1 MSTSC
6 LASESQPTSL
16 EGLPQLKISLDQKQQ
31 LLCLDHHPNWQIGRG
46 KKNQIILPSKSVS
59 RLHATIELVP
69 VGNLYFAYFS
79 DAGSLNGSFV
89 NQRPVLDRIF
99 LLDGD
104 VITLGDATLTFHYP
118 AQRTQ
123 TQLDAFTDA

>member
-1 MSTSC
+1 MSTYC
-6 LASESQPTSL
+6 LASESQPASL
-16 EGLPQLKISLDQKQQ
+16 EEAPQLKISLEAKQWM
-31 LLCLDHHPNWQIGRG
+31 LCLDSHSNWQIGRG
-46 KKNQIILPSKSVS
+46 KKNRIVLPSKSIS

-69 VGNLYFAYFS
+69 VGHLYFAYFS

-89 NQRPVLDRIF
+89 NERPVLDRIF

-104 VITLGDATLTFHYP
+104 VIKLGDATLTFHYP

-123 TQLDAFTDA
+123 TQLDPLADR

>member
-6 LASESQPTSL
+6 LASESQPAAL
-16 EGLPQLKISLDQKQQ
+16 EGAPQLRISLAANQQ
-31 LLCLDHHPNWQIGRG
+31 LLCLDHYPNWQIGRG

-69 VGNLYFAYFS
+69 VGHLYFAYFS

-104 VITLGDATLTFHYP
+104 VITLGDATLMFHYP
-118 AQRTQ
+118 AQHTQ
-123 TQLDAFTDA
+123 TQLDALTST